1 MAGGAVVGY
10 YGTAFLPPNVLARC
24 ILGFLAVYTGSI
36 GAARAVL
43 VFSETVRN
51 RARILFLM
59 SGAVGVFI
67 GFATGKQSPL
77 IIGLPTEQ
85 VNTIYGIL
93 RDDPRIV
100 PLRRGEQALG
110 TLSLL
115 RVKGLGGVQASA
127 KGEVLVFFPEGA
139 IPRLK
144 EFGRGCEIYI
154 EGNFVKR
161 EARGE
166 YAFFAESTHI
176 TKPASRTEQFRARI
190 RANLAER
197 FSGFAWGGL
206 GLALLFGMK
215 DDVDSTLSK
224 QYREAGCSHV
234 LALSGMHLAVVS
246 AVLAFFL
253 KKPLGLHAAAV
264 IGAVFILVYVYLA
277 GDFPSLN
284 RAAIMYLLGTVIV
297 LFNLPKDTLS
307 VLAMTFVLQIIFQR
321 GEGLSVS
328 FILSYLALFGI
339 LVLGNP
345 IYGFFRG
352 WMPDPLGRSLAV
364 SIAAF
369 VCTAYVSAAF
379 FSVLYPVG
387 IIAGLVIVPLT
398 TLFMMGAL
406 FAMAVS
412 FVPMPLPSLLSDSL
426 SLLYAV
432 ISRIVAWASLPP
444 ALYTPNATLVLLAT
458 LAFIG
463 FVLFTH
469 TLRVFK
475 YFTTGVIRKEA
486 PLPLS

>member
-1 MAGGAVVGY
+1 MAIGASVGY
-10 YGTAFLPPNVLARC
+10 YGTAFLLPNILARC

-43 VFSETVRN
+43 VFSETIRD
-51 RARILFLM
+51 RARILLLM
-59 SGAVGVFI
+59 FGAIGVFI

-77 IIGLPTEQ
+77 STGLPIEQ
-85 VNTIYGIL
+85 VRTIYGVL
-93 RDDPRIV
+93 RDDPRAV
-100 PLRRGEQALG
+100 PLRSGEQAIG

-115 RVKGLGGVQASA
+115 RTKGLGKVQASA
-127 KGEVLVFFPEGA
+127 KGEVFVFFPEDA

-154 EGNFVKR
+154 EGSFIER
-161 EARGE
+161 GGRGE

-176 TKPASRTEQFRARI
+176 TKPASHIEQFRTRI

-197 FSGFAWGGL
+197 FSGFDWGGL

-215 DDVDSTLSK
+215 DDIDSTLSK

-253 KKPLGLHAAAV
+253 KKPLGLRAAAV
-264 IGAVFILVYVYLA
+264 VGAVFILVYVYLA
-277 GDFPSLN
+277 GNFPSLN
-284 RAAIMYLLGTVIV
+284 RAAIMYLLGTVII
-297 LFNLPKDTLS
+297 LFNLPKDVLS
-307 VLAMTFVLQIIFQR
+307 ILAMTFVLQIIFQR
-321 GEGLSVS
+321 NESLSVS
-328 FILSYLALFGI
+328 FILSYLSLFGI
-339 LVLGNP
+339 LVLSKP

-352 WMPDPLGRSLAV
+352 WMPDPLGQSLAI

-369 VCTAYVSAAF
+369 LCTAYVSAAF

-387 IIAGLVIVPLT
+387 IIAGVVVVPLT

-412 FVPMPLPSLLSDSL
+412 FIPLPLPSLLSDSL
-426 SLLYAV
+426 SLLYAA

-444 ALYTPNATLVLLAT
+444 ALSTPNAVVVLLAT

-463 FVLFTH
+463 FILF
-469 TLRVFK
+469 LDRLKFRKSLK
-475 YFTTGVIRKEA
+475 YRD
-486 PLPLS
+486 S